1 MTALKKY
8 ASLACAF
15 LFVIVLLQTPANAQS
30 TQYASSYDYK
40 GELPYLRYFSNEIQR
55 SPQQL
60 RVQNFNR
67 TNTPHDEYSTNTP
80 LQYLITSKELQ
91 KGEYYFSGK
100 EPDSVGHGIGMSQWG
115 AYGAAQKGWNY
126 AKILTFYY
134 TSTTIQKIAG
144 KTISVSGHG
153 TMSVEDYVSSLGE
166 IPSKAC
172 GTQADISAWKAYAD
186 SQNWPAK
193 DPRRSKYVI
202 DDTNTVWD
210 CWPEET
216 IKAQVVAAR
225 TYGISY
231 VTRNNKPICT
241 TPACQVYS
249 ADPGKPKA
257 WAAHETKDEY
267 IVSTGST
274 HQGNIIE
281 AYYSANNHNGIGTAD
296 NDTVWTPITGYGT
309 YYSYLRSVADDRI
322 NYDYGITRKEW
333 HTNSYSIEELNAML
347 TWCVT
352 NCASGATVKRE
363 VVDVIKDLK
372 SISLIKDPSE
382 RVKRVIF
389 TGSNGKQAALSGVYF
404 KAMFNF
410 WSSSVQSNGKV
421 DSMPGITFDFKAVSE
436 TKAKRFDGVQM
447 REQITPPPR
456 KDRKDKIILFENE
469 NKDKD
474 QSKAN
479 RNNPKDKNRAHK
491 RPQTPTSSPEP
502 ASEGNQQES
511 TYTVTEQD
519 PEKYKNE
526 DTRTQNT
533 APGIYN
539 ETQTETKVQTEQKQE
554 ARVSSSVC
562 EKPVSENPQI
572 TRKLPKDTKV
582 HMFYSY
588 INQAFLFTSS
598 DAEKEEIEASFSE
611 IEWIYEG
618 EY

>member
-15 LFVIVLLQTPANAQS
+15 LFVIVLLQTSATAQS

-40 GELPYLRYFSNEIQR
+40 GELPYLRYFSNEMQV
-55 SPQQL
+55 SPQQPGP
-60 RVQNFNR
+60 QSFNR
-67 TNTPHDEYSTNTP
+67 TNTPHDEYSSNTP

-100 EPDSVGHGIGMSQWG
+100 EPDSVGHGIGLSQWG
-115 AYGAAQKGWNY
+115 AYGAAQKGWDY
-126 AKILTFYY
+126 SEILTFYY
-134 TSTTIQKIAG
+134 TSTAIQKIAD

-172 GTQADISAWKAYAD
+172 GTQEDISAWKAYAD
-186 SQNWPAK
+186 SQNWPAN
-193 DPRRSKYVI
+193 DPRRSKYII
-202 DDTNTVWD
+202 DNTSTVWD

-216 IKAQVVAAR
+216 IKAQIVAAR

-231 VTRNNKPICT
+231 VTRNHKPICT

-249 ADPGKPKA
+249 ADPDKPKA

-274 HQGNIIE
+274 HEGNIIE

-333 HTNSYSIEELNAML
+333 TTNSYSIEELHAML

-363 VVDVIKDLK
+363 VVDVIKDLQ

-410 WSSSVQSNGKV
+410 WSSSVKSNGKV
-421 DSMPGITFDFKAVSE
+421 DSMPGITFDFKAVPE
-436 TKAKRFDGVQM
+436 PKANRFGGVQK
-447 REQITPPPR
+447 RKQITPAP
-456 KDRKDKIILFENE
+456 KKDKIILLEKEEKN
-469 NKDKD
+469 KD
-474 QSKAN
+474 QSKAK
-479 RNNPKDKNRAHK
+479 RNHPKDDFRAHK
-491 RPQTPTSSPEP
+491 RLQTPTPSSEP
-502 ASEGNQQES
+502 VSEENQQES

-519 PEKYKNE
+519 TEKYRNE
-526 DTRTQNT
+526 DTSTHNT
-533 APGIYN
+533 APSIEN
-539 ETQTETKVQTEQKQE
+539 ETRTDTPVHKEQKQKV
-554 ARVSSSVC
+554 RVSSSVC
-562 EKPVSENPQI
+562 EKPVNENPQI
-572 TRKLPKDTKV
+572 TQKLPKDTKV

-598 DAEKEEIEASFSE
+598 DAEKEEIEESFSE